1 MKPETSSSPV
11 KRGLIHG
18 ALLLYFILLASAQ
31 PPSTLAAGSSPSER
45 YGAAMAYD
53 EANGR
58 LILFGGAEW
67 NAGVFYD
74 DTWAYN
80 YSSNEWVE
88 LSPLVR
94 PPPRFNPGVAYI
106 PDRQAIL
113 IFGGYKPPD
122 RNLGD
127 AWLFD
132 VKTDTWR
139 ELEPSNS
146 PTPRS
151 NVGMA
156 YDTKNGRVIL
166 FGGSS
171 NSEYPTSDTW
181 AYDFESNTWTEMHPA
196 ASPKPQYG
204 VGMVY
209 DSLNERILLL
219 EGHWVTRDES
229 GRVRD
234 GYDGGL
240 YTYDYTADDW
250 TEIECSTPPGRYWY
264 STAYD
269 ADLGRMIVFGGIR
282 WIGGYG
288 KMYDETWM
296 CDSETNAWS
305 KSGDGGPEKRYISAM
320 AYDQGNGVTV
330 LFGGAEVTGEAP
342 GGGDLRKYYSD
353 TWALNATLG
362 WSRLIESAAPVE
374 PAEAEE
380 PEADTGIPAFPFA
393 SLSIG
398 LGVAFLCLRMRR
410 LYHAARDVFPGGDS
424 QHI

>member
-1 MKPETSSSPV
+1 MRSTS
-11 KRGLIHG
+11 
-18 ALLLYFILLASAQ
+18 LLLFTLLLACAQ
-31 PPSTLAAGSSPSER
+31 HPASLASDSPCPSER

-67 NAGVFYD
+67 NAGIFYD

-88 LSPLVR
+88 LNPEVR

-106 PDRQAIL
+106 PDLQAIL
-113 IFGGYKPPD
+113 IFGGHKPPE

-127 AWLFD
+127 TWLFD
-132 VKTDTWR
+132 VETDTWR
-139 ELEPSNS
+139 ELGPTSS

-151 NVGMA
+151 NAGMA
-156 YDTKNGRVIL
+156 YDAGSGRVIL

-196 ASPKPQYG
+196 APPRPQYG

-219 EGHWVTRDES
+219 EGHWVARDES

-234 GYDGGL
+234 GYEGGL
-240 YTYDYTADDW
+240 FAYDYAADAW
-250 TEIECSTPPGRYWY
+250 TRIECSAPPGRYWY

-282 WIGGYG
+282 WMGGYG
-288 KMYDETWM
+288 KMYDETWVY
-296 CDSETNAWS
+296 DSAANTWS

-330 LFGGAEVTGEAP
+330 LFGGAEVTGDAP

-353 TWALNATLG
+353 TWALNVTG
-362 WSRLIESAAPVE
+362 EWRKLIESAAPAE
-374 PAEAEE
+374 PPETQE
-380 PEADTGIPAFPFA
+380 PETNTGIPAYPVA
-393 SLSIG
+393 SVAIG
-398 LGVAFLCLRMRR
+398 LVAALLYLKRKR
-410 LYHAARDVFPGGDS
+410 L
-424 QHI
+424 

>member
-1 MKPETSSSPV
+1 MKY
-11 KRGLIHG
+11 
-18 ALLLYFILLASAQ
+18 ALFLLVTLLLASTRS
-31 PPSTLAAGSSPSER
+31 PSSHAADPQCPSER

-53 EANGR
+53 ESNGR

-67 NAGVFYD
+67 NEGVFYD

-88 LSPLVR
+88 LNPTVR

-113 IFGGYKPPD
+113 IFGGHKSPE

-127 AWLFD
+127 TWLFD
-132 VKTDTWR
+132 VKTDTWMK
-139 ELEPSNS
+139 LEPSNN

-156 YDTKNGRVIL
+156 YDAENRRVIL

-196 ASPKPQYG
+196 ASPRPQYG
-204 VGMVY
+204 VGMVF

-219 EGHWVTRDES
+219 EGHWVARDES

-234 GYDGGL
+234 GYEGGL
-240 YTYDYTADDW
+240 YAYDYAVDAW
-250 TEIECSTPPGRYWY
+250 TRIECSTPPGRYWY

-269 ADLGRMIVFGGIR
+269 SDLGRMIVFGGIR

-288 KMYDETWM
+288 NMYDETWVY
-296 CDSETNAWS
+296 DSGTNTWS
-305 KSGDGGPEKRYISAM
+305 MSDSKGPEKRYISAV

-330 LFGGAEVTGEAP
+330 LFGGAKVIGDAP
-342 GGGDLRKYYSD
+342 GGGDLREYYSD
-353 TWALNATLG
+353 TWALNSTLG
-362 WSRLIESAAPVE
+362 WSELTESSAPME
-374 PAEAEE
+374 PPEEEE
-380 PEADTGIPAFPFA
+380 PETSTGILAYPVA
-393 SLSIG
+393 SVAIG
-398 LGVAFLCLRMRR
+398 LGAALLYLKRR
-410 LYHAARDVFPGGDS
+410 PLGAAGDVCPGLDS

>member
-1 MKPETSSSPV
+1 M
-11 KRGLIHG
+11 HG
-18 ALLLYFILLASAQ
+18 ALLLCIILQTSAQ
-31 PPSTLAAGSSPSER
+31 LPSTLATDSNPSER

-58 LILFGGAEW
+58 LILFGGSEW
-67 NAGVFYD
+67 DDTPTFYD

-88 LSPLVR
+88 LSPAVR

-113 IFGGYKPPD
+113 IFGGYKPPE

-127 AWLFD
+127 TWLFD

-156 YDTKNGRVIL
+156 YDTKNGKVIL

-181 AYDFESNTWTEMHPA
+181 AYDFEANTWTEMHPA
-196 ASPKPQYG
+196 AFPKPQYG

-219 EGHWVTRDES
+219 EGHWVTRES
-229 GRVRD
+229 GAVRD

-240 YTYDYTADDW
+240 YTYDYAADTW
-250 TEIECSTPPGRYWY
+250 TKIECSTPPGRYWY

-269 ADLGRMIVFGGIR
+269 NDLGRMIVFGGIR

-288 KMYDETWM
+288 NMYDETWVY
-296 CDSETNAWS
+296 DSETNTWS
-305 KSGDGGPEKRYISAM
+305 KSIEKGPEKRYISGM
-320 AYDQGNGVTV
+320 AYDQGGGVTV
-330 LFGGAEVTGEAP
+330 LFGGAVVVGDAP
-342 GGGDLRKYYSD
+342 GGGDLREYYSD

-362 WSRLIESAAPVE
+362 WSRLLESAAPVE

-380 PEADTGIPAFPFA
+380 PEADMGIPAFPVA

-398 LGVAFLCLRMRR
+398 LGVALLYLKWKR
-410 LYHAARDVFPGGDS
+410 LSKAAWDVSPGGDS